1 MRGRSAGLAAA
12 WLSLACAPSPATG
25 QPVPVAPQAVVEQQ
39 ADSLASVLDRLEPS
53 DLQEVL
59 AWLDVESSG
68 EPGTAVETR
77 PRRGGS
83 GLWRVAAR
91 NTATGIRWELGRRS
105 GLGEFRLRGDDGA
118 APSGGVGLQRGGAS
132 VLVGDLSLQAG
143 FGLLLSGA
151 GSWAGPTSPGGMQGG
166 VRAGLH
172 PGAAERR
179 GLRGIVATGRSGPLG
194 VTAWRGRARDAAAA
208 SRTGAAVACAAGG
221 GQGSLAVTSEDG
233 SGGVSLSATWTGGE
247 LSLAGEG
254 SLWGGLAG
262 GPRRAAWILA
272 GRWRAGR
279 RASAEMQVAAAQP
292 GTAPRCGQ
300 RAAALVADEG
310 RGWLL
315 RVQGR
320 SGGLKLAASC
330 GAAALDDWS
339 EGSPRLTD
347 VRRWSLE
354 AESGDGRRRGGA
366 SLQGRDET
374 RRGWADRM
382 PWLPPA
388 LLSRQEVWRAAT
400 WFETVSGPWRGR
412 VAWRTVRTVARD
424 PQGGGADDRSA
435 LSVSAGVAP
444 PDGWGWRFVQ
454 VWAWGGGADLLSVE
468 SPAPGLVLPRHW
480 GRWRDEQTLGLHWRR
495 GGAGASLSVSCR
507 RPQPPQTAADCEVR
521 ATAALDWHGP

>member
-1 MRGRSAGLAAA
+1 MSGRSAGLAAA
-12 WLSLACAPSPATG
+12 WLSLACVPPQASG
-25 QPVPVAPQAVVEQQ
+25 QPVPVASPAAVEQP
-39 ADSLASVLDRLEPS
+39 ADSLAAALDRLEPS
-53 DLQEVL
+53 DLQEAL
-59 AWLDVESSG
+59 AWLDAESAG
-68 EPGTAVETR
+68 EPGNVDEAR
-77 PRRGGS
+77 PRRSGG

-91 NTATGIRWELGRRS
+91 STAAGGRWELGRRS
-105 GLGEFRLRGDDGA
+105 GLGEFRLRGGDGE
-118 APSGGVGLQRGGAS
+118 APSGGIGLQREGAS
-132 VLVGDLSLQAG
+132 VLAGDLSLQAG
-143 FGLLLSGA
+143 LGLLLSGA
-151 GSWAGPTSPGGMQGG
+151 GSWAGPSTPGGLQGG

-179 GLRGIVATGRSGPLG
+179 GLRGIVAAGWVGPVG

-208 SRTGAAVACAAGG
+208 SRTGAALTCAAGG
-221 GQGSLAVTSEDG
+221 GQGSFAVASEGG
-233 SGGVSLSATWTGGE
+233 SGGASLSAAWTGGD
-247 LSLAGEG
+247 LTLAGEG
-254 SLWGGLAG
+254 TLWGGLDG
-262 GPRRAAWILA
+262 GSRRAAWVLA

-279 RASAEMQVAAAQP
+279 RATAEVQVAAAQP
-292 GTAPRCGQ
+292 GIAPRGGQ

-320 SGGLKLAASC
+320 SGGMKLAASC
-330 GAAALDDWS
+330 GAAAHDAWS
-339 EGSPRLTD
+339 EGTPRLTD

-366 SLQGRDET
+366 SLQGRAET

-388 LLSRQEVWRAAT
+388 LLSRQEVWRAAA

-424 PQGGGADDRSA
+424 PQGGGDDDRSA
-435 LSVSAGVAP
+435 LSVSVGAAP

-495 GGAGASLSVSCR
+495 GGAGASFSVSCR
-507 RPQPPQTAADCEVR
+507 RPQQSQAAADCEVR
-521 ATAALDWHGP
+521 AAAALDWRGP